1 MADGWRFSVLLEL
14 LVQLRQLADKS
25 HRGFGLG

>member
-14 LVQLRQLADKS
+14 VVQLCQLADDP
-25 HRGFGLG
+25 HRVGLG